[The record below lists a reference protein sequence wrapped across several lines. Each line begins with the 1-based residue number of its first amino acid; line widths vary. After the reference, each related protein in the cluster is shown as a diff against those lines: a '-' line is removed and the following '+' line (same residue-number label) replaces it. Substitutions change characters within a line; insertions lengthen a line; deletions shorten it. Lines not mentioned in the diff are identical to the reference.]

1 MASHPAGGHRSPTSR
16 PALFRARAVTQ
27 HEAVAEPARSG
38 PAGVEKATM
47 KRLRTRQAFRTT
59 SHATPLVCRF
69 ATGVSASVRVCTPS
83 RSTTQFSPGQ
93 NAWGLLGGHDRL
105 VLPLAPPAPTAQ
117 LTMTPGL
124 CPRDSCPLGLS
135 FTHTRFTEAGGT
147 RLVLP
152 LAPRPLRP
160 QQRPRGTWRSMARGE
175 ARLRAALEPRPDTS
189 GLHPRHASSSS
200 PTQTYC
206 LQAHFFF

>member
-69 ATGVSASVRVCTPS
+69 ATGVSASVRVCTLS

-93 NAWGLLGGHDRL
+93 NARGLLGGHDRL

-147 RLVLP
+147 RL
-152 LAPRPLRP
+152 RP
-160 QQRPRGTWRSMARGE
+160 QRRPRGTWRSMARGE
-175 ARLRAALEPRPDTS
+175 ARLRAALEPRPHTS